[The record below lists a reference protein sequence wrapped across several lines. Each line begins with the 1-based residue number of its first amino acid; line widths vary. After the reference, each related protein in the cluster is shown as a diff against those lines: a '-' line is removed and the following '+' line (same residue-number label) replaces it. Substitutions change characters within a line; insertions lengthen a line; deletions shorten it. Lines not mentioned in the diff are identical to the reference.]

1 MKIKTRFAPSPTGY
15 LHVGGARTALYSWLF
30 ARNHGGEFVLRIED
44 TDLERSTPEAIEASM
59 DGMNWLNL
67 QWDEGPYYQTKRFDR
82 YNNVIDEM
90 LEAGTAYK
98 CYCSKERLEALREEQ
113 MANGEKPRYDGRC
126 RHSHEHHADDEP
138 CVVRFANPQEGS
150 VIFDDQI
157 RGPIEFSNQELDD
170 LIIRRT
176 DGSPTYNFCV
186 VVDDWDMAITHV
198 IRGED
203 HINNTP
209 RQINI
214 LKALNAP
221 VPVYAHVSM
230 INGDDGKKLSKR
242 HGAVSVMQYRDDGY
256 LPEAL
261 LNYLVRLG
269 WSHGDQEIFT
279 REEMIE
285 FFSLGAVSK
294 SASAFNTD
302 KLLWLN
308 HHYINTLP
316 AEYVA
321 THLQWHIEQENI
333 DTRNGPQLAELVKL
347 LGERCKTLKEIAQ
360 SCRYFYEEFAEFDA
374 DAAKKHLRPV
384 ARQPLEVV
392 RDKLAA
398 ISDWTAENVHHA
410 IQATADELEVGMGKV
425 GMPLRVAV
433 TGAGQS
439 PALDVTVHAIG
450 KSRSVERINKALAFI
465 AEREGQ
471 ASCRGRR
478 RYNGRIY
485 SCRFFCLLRRAG
497 DAEAGKKTAN
507 PFPGQ
512 QVAEMQ
518 LICRSHQLQGICDL
532 PPDRDRL
539 IDQVSAWRFR
549 EMIVAKQMASGGNVS
564 QKLTHRLVDDHQS
577 RSSPFNAGYRFC
589 APFLLPNPAID
600 RLSGQPQAV
609 GKLCGRHFIF

>member
-44 TDLERSTPEAIEASM
+44 TDLERSTPEAIEAIM
-59 DGMNWLNL
+59 DGMNWLSL
-67 QWDEGPYYQTKRFDR
+67 EWDEGPYYQTKRFDR
-82 YNNVIDEM
+82 YNAVIDQM
-90 LEAGTAYK
+90 LEEGTAYK

-113 MANGEKPRYDGRC
+113 MAKGEKPRYDGRC

-150 VIFDDQI
+150 VVFDDQI

-186 VVDDWDMAITHV
+186 VVDDWDMEITHV

-214 LKALNAP
+214 LKALKAP

-279 REEMIE
+279 REEMIKY
-285 FFSLGAVSK
+285 FTLNAVSK

-308 HHYINTLP
+308 HHYINALP
-316 AEYVA
+316 PEYVA

-333 DTRNGPQLAELVKL
+333 DTRNGPQLADLVKL
-347 LGERCKTLKEIAQ
+347 LGERCKTLKEMAQ
-360 SCRYFYEEFAEFDA
+360 SCRYFYEDFAEFDA

-384 ARQPLEVV
+384 ARQPLEVF
-392 RDKLAA
+392 
-398 ISDWTAENVHHA
+398 
-410 IQATADELEVGMGKV
+410 
-425 GMPLRVAV
+425 V
-433 TGAGQS
+433 T
-439 PALDVTVHAIG
+439 
-450 KSRSVERINKALAFI
+450 N
-465 AEREGQ
+465 
-471 ASCRGRR
+471 
-478 RYNGRIY
+478 
-485 SCRFFCLLRRAG
+485 
-497 DAEAGKKTAN
+497 
-507 PFPGQ
+507 
-512 QVAEMQ
+512 
-518 LICRSHQLQGICDL
+518 
-532 PPDRDRL
+532 
-539 IDQVSAWRFR
+539 
-549 EMIVAKQMASGGNVS
+549 
-564 QKLTHRLVDDHQS
+564 
-577 RSSPFNAGYRFC
+577 
-589 APFLLPNPAID
+589 
-600 RLSGQPQAV
+600 
-609 GKLCGRHFIF
+609 